1 MTSFDR
7 INSSSIDTQKEL
19 NFIFNGKKY
28 TGFQGDTLASAL
40 IANGIKLIARSFK
53 YHRPR
58 GIISCG
64 SQEPNGL
71 VELIHKDFREPNTKA
86 TTIELYEGLE
96 AKSQNCWPSLKY
108 DFMSLNDR
116 FSKFIG
122 AGFYYKTFMW
132 PALFGKKSMS
142 H

>member
-71 VELIHKDFREPNTKA
+71 IELIHKDYEANGRLRLAYVSIVLNEAKEKENKTTLRNQLFIGKIHEVLGYDK
-86 TTIELYEGLE
+86 TIEL
-96 AKSQNCWPSLKY
+96 LKQCY
-108 DFMSLNDR
+108 DEYPL
-116 FSKFIG
+116 
-122 AGFYYKTFMW
+122 
-132 PALFGKKSMS
+132 
-142 H
+142 

>member
-86 TTIELYEGLE
+86 TLPVMGTTSIV
-96 AKSQNCWPSLKY
+96 AALKLLQAAA
-108 DFMSLNDR
+108 MLVARVQLTRWSR
-116 FSKFIG
+116 KCFIVQV
-122 AGFYYKTFMW
+122 M
-132 PALFGKKSMS
+132 
-142 H
+142 